1 MAKSSATTVEG
12 YLAELTPDRRE
23 SIAAVR
29 AAIIQNLPTGYE
41 ETMQGGMIA
50 YVIPLEDYPV
60 TYNRQ
65 PLVYAQLA
73 SQKAYMS
80 VYLMNIYG
88 DKQDESWFVGEYEAA
103 GKKLDMGKSCVRFKS
118 LDDLPVDVIG
128 KAIALTPVAEFIERY
143 EAVKGRP
150 GRGRAS

>member
-12 YLAELTPDRRE
+12 YLAELIPDRRE

-29 AAIIQNLPTGYE
+29 DAILLNLLVGYE

-50 YVIPLEDYPV
+50 YVIPLADYPV
-60 TYNRQ
+60 TYNGQ

-73 SQKAYMS
+73 SQKSYMS

-88 DKQDESWFVGEYEAA
+88 DSDAERWFAGEYEAA

-118 LDDLPVDVIG
+118 LGDLPVDVIG
-128 KAIALTPVAEFIERY
+128 EAIARTPVAEFIDRY
-143 EAVKGRP
+143 EARKG
-150 GRGRAS
+150 